1 MDPSRQQAEDAEVI
15 VRAAVQR
22 GAAVGSRLLTIL
34 FAQLDKERA
43 DHKRLLAAYWEQ
55 EYALY
60 LASSGGETG
69 SNPPPPI
76 APPADAAKM
85 LAPDPAAVAKAF
97 WAPLPGELCP
107 DDHDMWT
114 NDDGS
119 CGACEMLRSLKA

>member
-15 VRAAVQR
+15 VRAAVQG
-22 GAAVGSRLLTIL
+22 GAAVGSRLLSIL
-34 FAQLDKERA
+34 LAQLDKERA
-43 DHKRLLAAYWEQ
+43 DRRRLLAAYWQQ
-55 EYALY
+55 EYAMY

-85 LAPDPAAVAKAF
+85 LAPLVPMQPPAAD
-97 WAPLPGELCP
+97 ELCP